1 MATNSSMDIIFE
13 ILRHALMITS
23 FVFIM
28 MLLIEYI
35 NVQTEGRWQDSLK
48 NNRWGQYFL
57 GAFLGAVPGCLG
69 AFTVVSLYSH
79 RVLSFGALVTTM
91 IATSGDEAFVMFSMF
106 PTKALWLTFIL
117 FAVGIVAGYLTD
129 LLYKNQH
136 LLVEDLEHQYPMH
149 ETEVCHC
156 FPKDLIWYQL
166 KHITFPRALLIGIFV
181 LFLLFLIFGSA
192 GTLSW
197 DWKKITFASGTLFS
211 LFVVSTVP
219 DHFLEE
225 HLWEHVLK
233 KHLLRIFLWTFGA
246 LLVIHFIDNYI
257 NVELWVKENYIYV
270 LLIAVLIGVIP
281 ESGPHMVF
289 ITMFANGSMPFSI
302 LLANSIVQDGHGMLP
317 MLAVSSRG
325 FIWVKIINMIVGLL
339 IGFIGYLIS

>member
-1 MATNSSMDIIFE
+1 MIIE

-35 NVQTEGRWQDSLK
+35 NVQTQGRWQDSLK
-48 NNRWGQYFL
+48 KSRWGQYFL
-57 GAFLGAVPGCLG
+57 GALLGAVPGCLG

-106 PTKALWLTFIL
+106 PLKALWLMIIL
-117 FAVGIVAGYLTD
+117 FIVGILAGYLTD
-129 LLYKNQH
+129 LFFKKQH
-136 LLVEDLEHQYPMH
+136 LMIEHLNHQYPMH
-149 ETEVCHC
+149 ENDTCNC
-156 FPKDLIWYQL
+156 FPIDQIWHQL
-166 KHITFPRALLIGIFV
+166 KHITFPRGLLIGIFV
-181 LFLLFLIFGSA
+181 LFLLYLLFSSA
-192 GTLSW
+192 ETSSW
-197 DWKKITFASGTLFS
+197 DWKQITFASGTLFS

-246 LLVIHFIDNYI
+246 LLVIHLMEDYI
-257 NVELWVKENYIYV
+257 NVESWVQDNYVIV
-270 LLIAVLIGVIP
+270 LLVAVLIGIIP
-281 ESGPHMVF
+281 ESGPHLVF
-289 ITMFANGSMPFSI
+289 VTLYASGTLPFSI
-302 LLANSIVQDGHGMLP
+302 LLASSIVQDGHGMLP
-317 MLAVSSRG
+317 MLAVSRRG
-325 FIWVKIINMIVGLL
+325 FIWVKVINIIVGLL
-339 IGFIGYLIS
+339 VGLIGYILI

>member
-1 MATNSSMDIIFE
+1 MLLGIF
-13 ILRHALMITS
+13 RHALMITS

-35 NVQTEGRWQDSLK
+35 NVQTQGRWQDSLK
-48 NNRWGQYFL
+48 KNRWGQYFL

-106 PTKALWLTFIL
+106 PIKALWLTLIL
-117 FAVGIVAGYLTD
+117 FAVGIAAGYLTD
-129 LLYKNQH
+129 LFYKKQH
-136 LLVEDLEHQYPMH
+136 MLVEDLEHQYPMH
-149 ETEVCHC
+149 ESDVCQC

-166 KHITFPRALLIGIFV
+166 KHITFPRALLISIFA
-181 LFLLFLIFGSA
+181 LFLLFLVFGTPATQS
-192 GTLSW
+192 L
-197 DWKKITFASGTLFS
+197 DWKQMTFAFGTLFS
-211 LFVVSTVP
+211 LFVVCTVP

-246 LLVIHFIDNYI
+246 LLVIHLMEDYI
-257 NVELWVKENYIYV
+257 NVESWVQDNYVIV
-270 LLIAVLIGVIP
+270 LLIAVLIGIIP
-281 ESGPHMVF
+281 ESGPHLVF
-289 ITMFANGSMPFSI
+289 VTLYASGSLPFSI
-302 LLANSIVQDGHGMLP
+302 LLASSIVQDGHGMLP
-317 MLAVSSRG
+317 MLAVSRRG
-325 FIWVKIINMIVGLL
+325 FVLVKVINIIVGLIIGL
-339 IGFIGYLIS
+339 IGYILI

>member
-1 MATNSSMDIIFE
+1 MLLE
-13 ILRHALMITS
+13 ILQHALMITS

-35 NVQTEGRWQDSLK
+35 NVQTQGRWQDSLRK
-48 NNRWGQYFL
+48 SRWGQYFL
-57 GAFLGAVPGCLG
+57 GALLGAVPGCLG

-106 PTKALWLTFIL
+106 PLKAMWLTVIL
-117 FAVGIVAGYLTD
+117 FAIGIVAGYLTD
-129 LLYKNQH
+129 LFYKNQH
-136 LLVEDLEHQYPMH
+136 MLVEDLKHQYPMH
-149 ETEVCHC
+149 ETDTCNC
-156 FPKDLIWYQL
+156 FTKDLIWQQF
-166 KHITFPRALLIGIFV
+166 KHISFPRALLIGLLAF
-181 LFLLFLIFGSA
+181 FLLYLLFIPSE
-192 GTLSW
+192 TSVW
-197 DWKKITFASGTLFS
+197 NWEKITFLIGNLFV

-225 HLWEHVLK
+225 HLWGHVLK

-246 LLVIHFIDNYI
+246 LLIIHLLDNYI
-257 NVELWVKENYIYV
+257 DVDSWVKDNYFIV
-270 LLIAVLIGVIP
+270 LMIAVLIGMIP

-289 ITMFANGSMPFSI
+289 VTMFANGSMPFGI

-317 MLAVSSRG
+317 MLAVSPRG

-339 IGFIGYLIS
+339 VGLIGYISG

>member
-1 MATNSSMDIIFE
+1 MLLGIF
-13 ILRHALMITS
+13 RHALMITS

-35 NVQTEGRWQDSLK
+35 NVQTQGRWQDSLK
-48 NNRWGQYFL
+48 KSRWGQYFL

-106 PTKALWLTFIL
+106 PIKALWLTFIL
-117 FAVGIVAGYLTD
+117 FAVGIAAGYLTD
-129 LLYKNQH
+129 LFYKKQH
-136 LLVEDLEHQYPMH
+136 MLVEDLEHQYPMH
-149 ETEVCHC
+149 ESDTCQC

-166 KHITFPRALLIGIFV
+166 KHITFPRALLIGIFA
-181 LFLLFLIFGSA
+181 LFLLYLLFSPA
-192 GTLSW
+192 ETSSW
-197 DWKKITFASGTLFS
+197 DWEQITFVSGTLFS

-219 DHFLEE
+219 DHFLEK

-246 LLVIHFIDNYI
+246 LLFIHLMEDYI
-257 NVELWVKENYIYV
+257 NVESWVQDNYLIF
-270 LLIAVLIGVIP
+270 LLIAVLIGIIP
-281 ESGPHMVF
+281 ESGPHLVF
-289 ITMFANGSMPFSI
+289 VTLYASGSLPFSI
-302 LLANSIVQDGHGMLP
+302 LLASSIVQDGHGMLP
-317 MLAVSSRG
+317 MLAVSRRG
-325 FIWVKIINMIVGLL
+325 FIWIKVINIMVGLIIGL
-339 IGFIGYLIS
+339 IGYILI

>member
-1 MATNSSMDIIFE
+1 MPLE
-13 ILRHALMITS
+13 ILKHALMITS

-35 NVQTEGRWQDSLK
+35 NVQTQGRWQDSLK
-48 NNRWGQYFL
+48 KNRWGQYFL
-57 GAFLGAVPGCLG
+57 GAFLGALPGCLG

-129 LLYKNQH
+129 FFYKNQH
-136 LLVEDLEHQYPMH
+136 KLVEDLEHQYPMH
-149 ETEVCHC
+149 ESDVCHC
-156 FPKDLIWYQL
+156 FPKDLIWHQL
-166 KHITFPRALLIGIFV
+166 KHITFPRALLISIFA
-181 LFLLFLIFGSA
+181 LFLLFLIFGTPDSQ
-192 GTLSW
+192 SF
-197 DWKKITFASGTLFS
+197 DWKQMTFAFGAVFS

-225 HLWEHVLK
+225 HLWKHVLK

-246 LLVIHFIDNYI
+246 LLVIHLLNNYIDVESWIRDNY
-257 NVELWVKENYIYV
+257 LFV
-270 LLIAVLIGVIP
+270 LLIAVLIGIIP
-281 ESGPHMVF
+281 ESGPHMLFV
-289 ITMFANGSMPFSI
+289 TMFASGSLPFSI
-302 LLANSIVQDGHGMLP
+302 LLASSIVQDGHGMLP
-317 MLAVSSRG
+317 MLAVSRLG
-325 FIWVKIINMIVGLL
+325 FIWVKIINMIVGLIIGL
-339 IGFIGYLIS
+339 IGYILI